1 MRGTS
6 STSFAEVLRQAEA
19 AFAAETGSLETVAE
33 ELFSVADAIDSS
45 NQLVRLLSDAGRPA
59 EVKQSAVRS
68 LLADASRLPR
78 WRLPSTSFVT
88 TGPSR
93 RTSSTP
99 SSCSG

>member
-68 LLADASRLPR
+68 LLGGRVATPALEATLRSEE
-78 WRLPSTSFVT
+78 
-88 TGPSR
+88 R
-93 RTSSTP
+93 RV
-99 SSCSG
+99 GRGVEGRRG